1 LIKNKRVPQKR
12 AMILNLWDDI
22 ISHINEIPI
31 DLSPYADYFNTCIFK
46 TDDEGFYYQGTKID
60 FSEIIPDPTEES
72 PTTSSTS

>member
-1 LIKNKRVPQKR
+1 
-12 AMILNLWDDI
+12 MILNLWDDI